1 MKVFFASLL
10 LLPLFLQAQFSSA
23 DKARWQQHA
32 KNTTIIRDNWGVPH
46 IYGKTDADAVFGL
59 IYAQC
64 EDDFARVEMNYINIL
79 GRSSEVKGAQNI
91 YEDLYTR
98 MVIDSAAA
106 VKDYQQAPQWLKKLL
121 QAWSDGI
128 HYYLSKNP
136 NVKPLRIQ
144 TFKPWYPLM
153 WTDGSISA
161 ISTGFLA
168 SRDVK
173 NFYEQKDAVAQVE
186 SRHFNESQTGSNGFA
201 IAPAKSA
208 TGNAMLYINPH
219 TSFYF
224 RPEVHMVSEEGL
236 NAYGAVTWGQFFIY
250 QGFNEYCG
258 WMHTSSNAD
267 VSDVYK
273 ETIQQVNGKYVY
285 RYDGKDLPI
294 QTKQESITYVKDGQ
308 YAQQS
313 FTVYST
319 GHGPVMG
326 KQGQHWLSVKSFNRS
341 MDGLIQ
347 SWLRTK
353 AKGLA
358 DMRKVM
364 EYRANTSNN
373 TVYADAQGNIGYW
386 HGNFMP
392 IRDTAYDWGKAVD
405 GTTSKTEWKGL
416 HPATATIQVINPSN
430 GWLQNCNST
439 PFTVAGS
446 NSPKRNAYPPY
457 MAPDGEN
464 FRGLN
469 AVRVLSKQDKYS
481 LEQLIA
487 AGYDTYLTAFEILV
501 PALVKAYDGADE
513 ATKQALAEPMKV
525 MRAWDYRSNENSV
538 ATTLAVEWAQFQ
550 LSRAIQQVYIEQG
563 DDDQVARTRKFAATI
578 APQELLKTFQNTI
591 NQLVK
596 QHGTWNMPW
605 GELNRFQ
612 RLNGAID
619 LQYDDNAA
627 SLPVGFVS
635 STWGSLPSFNSRY
648 ANNTKKRYGFNGNSF
663 IAAVEFGKKLRAK
676 SVLAGGN
683 SSDPASPYFT
693 NQAAMYTKGQFK
705 DVLFYKADVL
715 KNAVKTYHP

>member
-1 MKVFFASLL
+1 
-10 LLPLFLQAQFSSA
+10 
-23 DKARWQQHA
+23 
-32 KNTTIIRDNWGVPH
+32 
-46 IYGKTDADAVFGL
+46 
-59 IYAQC
+59 
-64 EDDFARVEMNYINIL
+64 
-79 GRSSEVKGAQNI
+79 
-91 YEDLYTR
+91 
-98 MVIDSAAA
+98 
-106 VKDYQQAPQWLKKLL
+106 
-121 QAWSDGI
+121 
-128 HYYLSKNP
+128 
-136 NVKPLRIQ
+136 
-144 TFKPWYPLM
+144 
-153 WTDGSISA
+153 
-161 ISTGFLA
+161 
-168 SRDVK
+168 
-173 NFYEQKDAVAQVE
+173 
-186 SRHFNESQTGSNGFA
+186 
-201 IAPAKSA
+201 
-208 TGNAMLYINPH
+208 MLYINPH

-285 RYDGKDLPI
+285 RYDGKDLPV

-326 KQGQHWLSVKSFNRS
+326 KQGQQWLSVKSFNRS
-341 MDGLIQ
+341 IDGLMQ

-416 HPATATIQVINPSN
+416 HPATATIQVINPNN

-469 AVRVLSKQDKYS
+469 AVRVLSKQDKFH
-481 LEQLIA
+481 LEEMIA

-501 PALVKAYDGADE
+501 PALAKAYDDADE

-525 MRAWDYRSNENSV
+525 MRTWDYRSNENSV

-563 DDDQVARTRKFAATI
+563 DDDQVARTRKFAATV

-663 IAAVEFGKKLRAK
+663 IAAVEFGKKVRAK